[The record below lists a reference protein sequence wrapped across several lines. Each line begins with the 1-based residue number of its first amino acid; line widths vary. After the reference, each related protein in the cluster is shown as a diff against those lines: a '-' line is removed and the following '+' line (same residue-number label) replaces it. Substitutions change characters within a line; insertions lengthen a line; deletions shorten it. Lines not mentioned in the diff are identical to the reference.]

1 MHLVRTSCV
10 FLTALL
16 ILVGFSP
23 VEAAY
28 VLKKGK
34 LIDEKYVA
42 TMSGEEHLEAG
53 KDAMEKEYWRLAQKH
68 FMIVDV
74 NFPHDDVSEEINYYI
89 GISYFHLH
97 DFDLANTYLSAY
109 LEQPNHVRFFH
120 EVLRH
125 KFAIAEKFGQGYKK
139 HMLGMEKMPQ
149 WVSAKDDGIKLYDE
163 IIAVLPNHDLAA
175 RSLFAKADLLL
186 EMESFRE
193 SNEAYVLLLRRFPDH
208 EIAPKAYVAL
218 AELFLR
224 QAKAQSRN
232 PDLIDLARISMRK
245 FSQAFPSDER
255 LELANMKLLEMHEIY
270 ASELFATGQLYERKN
285 KQRASVI
292 YYSSVLLEYP
302 DTAVAEKCKAR
313 LRELNNYAS
322 QVGINRELW
331 Q

>member
-1 MHLVRTSCV
+1 MQLVRTFCI
-10 FLTALL
+10 FLTVLM
-16 ILVGFSP
+16 ILMGTSS

-28 VLKKGK
+28 ILKKGK
-34 LIDEKYVA
+34 LIDEKYKA
-42 TMSGEEHLEAG
+42 TMSAEEHLEAG
-53 KDAMEKEYWRLAQKH
+53 MDAMEKEYWRLAHKH

-74 NFPHDDVSEEINYYI
+74 NFPQDPAALEIDYYI
-89 GISYFHLH
+89 GVSYFHTH
-97 DFDLANTYLSAY
+97 DFDLANTYLSNY

-139 HMLGMEKMPQ
+139 HMMGMEKMPQ
-149 WVSAKDDGIKLYDE
+149 WVSAKEDAIELYDE
-163 IIAVLPNHDLAA
+163 IIAILPNHDLAA

-193 SNEAYVLLLRRFPDH
+193 SNEAYVQLLRRFPNH
-208 EIAPKAYVAL
+208 EIAPNAYVAL

-224 QAKAQSRN
+224 QAKVQARN
-232 PDLIDLARISMRK
+232 PDLINLARINMRK
-245 FSQAFPSDER
+245 FRQAFPSEDRIE
-255 LELANMKLLEMHEIY
+255 AAHKKLLEMHEIY

-292 YYSSVLLEYP
+292 YYSNVLLEYP

-313 LRELNNYAS
+313 LRELNNFAS
-322 QVGINRELW
+322 QVGINRDLW